1 MRPRKHGKRGFK
13 VDKQATAAKKYLHP
27 RSFVDVHGG
36 EHLYGSDMTARRHE
50 VYTRDK
56 GRCMLIASPL
66 CRGWANWEDGELD
79 HIISRGKGG
88 SDDLDN
94 VRWACKPCHRKRHV
108 MVQWS
113 HAENMH
119 GLPKGI

>member
-1 MRPRKHGKRGFK
+1 M
-13 VDKQATAAKKYLHP
+13 DEQATATKKYLHP

-66 CRGWANWEDGELD
+66 CRGWAGREVGEM
-79 HIISRGKGG
+79 HHKITRGKGG
-88 SDDLDN
+88 TDN
-94 VRWACKPCHRKRHV
+94 ADNLIWVCRPCHRFVHAHPRFGEGREQAKRDFDV
-108 MVQWS
+108 
-113 HAENMH
+113 
-119 GLPKGI
+119 LYPKEA